1 MRYAASRERMQEN
14 GALEYS
20 ANCRED
26 AAPVPADHADPLAA
40 LIRAEIARAGP
51 LTFARFMELALYH
64 PTLGYYAGGGTGHEP
79 IGWEGDYVTSGD
91 VHPLWGWCLARQ
103 LHEMWELL
111 GAPPC
116 FQVVEV
122 GGARG
127 LLARDVLAY
136 AREHAPDWRAALRYT
151 LVERAPATAPLQRER
166 AAALARA
173 LAASGLEPDAV
184 TWSAGIE
191 ALAPA
196 SVVGCI
202 VANEVADA
210 LPVHLVEA
218 RGGALAEIYVGA
230 VGDHLVERAG
240 PPSSDAVAGDLDR
253 FSIPWRAF
261 PAGWRAEV
269 CLAADGW
276 MRGLGRALA
285 RGFVLALDY
294 GDLARH
300 LYTRD
305 RRHGTLAVYTRHR
318 LGERPLAA
326 PGRQDL
332 TAHVNFSALIAA
344 GRAAGLRLAGLTTQR
359 AFLLRAGIVDEAER
373 RAAEQFPLADPA
385 RATDA
390 GQRDYLRRAALRAA
404 VRTLTSA
411 EGLGGFRVLALQ
423 RGVPGAG
430 RRLSGLASAPD
441 EA

>member
-1 MRYAASRERMQEN
+1 VR
-14 GALEYS
+14 
-20 ANCRED
+20 
-26 AAPVPADHADPLAA
+26 ADHADPLRA
-40 LIRAEIARAGP
+40 LIRAEIARVGP

-64 PTLGYYAGGGTGHEP
+64 PTLGYYAGGGTEREP

-111 GAPPC
+111 GSPPR

-136 AREHAPDWRAALRYT
+136 ARERAPDWLAALRYT
-151 LVERAPATAPLQRER
+151 LLERAPPTAPLQQER
-166 AAALARA
+166 ATALERT
-173 LAASGLEPDAV
+173 LVASGLQPDVVA
-184 TWSAGIE
+184 WAAGIE

-196 SVVGCI
+196 SVVGCV

-210 LPVHLVEA
+210 LPIHLVEV
-218 RGGALAEIYVGA
+218 RGGALAEIYVDA
-230 VGDHLVERAG
+230 AGDHLVERAG
-240 PPSSDAVAGDLDR
+240 APSSDAVAGYLDHYG
-253 FSIPWRAF
+253 IAWRAF
-261 PAGWRAEV
+261 PDGWRAEV

-276 MRGLGRALA
+276 MRGLGGVLA
-285 RGFVLALDY
+285 RGCVLTLDY
-294 GDLARH
+294 GDRARR

-344 GRAAGLRLAGLTTQR
+344 GRAVGLRLAGLTTQR
-359 AFLLRAGIVDEAER
+359 AFLLGAGIWHEAEQ
-373 RAAEQFPLADPA
+373 RAAQQFPLADTA

-430 RRLSGLASAPD
+430 RRLSGLAGAPD
-441 EA
+441 DA